1 MKKFNR
7 VWVAAALVASGAAHA
22 NLILNGSFESASV
35 NPATYQTLAAGSTA
49 ITNWVVGAPNVDYI
63 NKGEWNASDGNRS
76 VDLDGGVGSAGSV
89 SQSFATLA
97 GADYRVTFDLSG
109 NPGAL
114 PMVKT
119 VRVSA
124 GADSANFDYT
134 IGTNHLNNSGALPWV
149 LTYEAHTFEFTA
161 TGAQTTL
168 TFASLTGQSGSRSG
182 WGPVIDNVDV
192 ELLESTPPTPA
203 IPEPSTVA
211 LMAVGLAAVGFTRR
225 RKSR

>member
-1 MKKFNR
+1 MKEFKR

-35 NPATYQTLAAGSTA
+35 NPTTYQTLPAGSTA
-49 ITNWVVGAPNVDYI
+49 MAHWVVGAPNIDYI

-76 VDLDGGVGSAGSV
+76 VDLDGGIGSAGSV

-97 GADYRVTFDLSG
+97 GADYRVKFDLSG

-124 GADSANFDYT
+124 GADSANFNYT

-149 LTYEAHTFEFTA
+149 LAYEAQTFDFTA

-168 TFASLTGQSGSRSG
+168 TFASLTNQSGARSG

-192 ELLESTPPTPA
+192 ELVEDLPPPPA
-203 IPEPSTVA
+203 IPEPSSVV
-211 LMAVGLAAVGFTRR
+211 LMALGLAAIGFVRR